1 MAEKTETRIVDACEL
16 GVQDRD
22 DATGLPT
29 LTGYAA
35 LFNRETELF
44 PGFRERIAPGA
55 FARSLKENADV
66 RALVDHDSSRILGR
80 TKAGTL
86 DLTENRKGLKVVITP
101 PETQVGQDVVTNIR
115 AGNLDQMSFGF
126 RAKKDSFEQS
136 KDGLTVTRTLK
147 DVDLIDVSIVTFPAY
162 SDTSVAVRSME
173 TWKETAEDVGK
184 ARMAQ
189 MRASVTVPSRPPD
202 LTAE

>member
-1 MAEKTETRIVDACEL
+1 MADKLEKRIVDACEL
-16 GVQDRD
+16 GVQERD
-22 DATGLPT
+22 EGTGLPT

-35 LFNRETELF
+35 LFNKEIELF
-44 PGFRERIAPGA
+44 PGLRERIAPGA
-55 FARSLKENADV
+55 FARSLKEKADV

-86 DLTENRKGLKVVITP
+86 DLVENRKGLKVAITP

-126 RAKKDSFEQS
+126 ITRKESFEES
-136 KDGLTVTRTLK
+136 KDGRTTTRTLE
-147 DVDLIDVSIVTFPAY
+147 DVDLVDVSVVTFPAY

-173 TWKETAEDVGK
+173 RWKVAVEDLGK
-184 ARMAQ
+184 AQRATMQAQ
-189 MRASVTVPSRPPD
+189 LDKLNA
-202 LTAE
+202 